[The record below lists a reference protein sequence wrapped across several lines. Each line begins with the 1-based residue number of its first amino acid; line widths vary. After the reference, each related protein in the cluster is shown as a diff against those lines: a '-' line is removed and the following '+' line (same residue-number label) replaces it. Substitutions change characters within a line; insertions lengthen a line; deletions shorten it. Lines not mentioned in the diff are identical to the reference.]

1 MEMDILAITDKVN
14 AKCKVITYNPLDI
27 VYDLQSK

>member
-1 MEMDILAITDKVN
+1 MLAITDKVN
-14 AKCKVITYNPLDI
+14 IKWKVITYNQLDI

>member
-1 MEMDILAITDKVN
+1 MLAITDKVN
-14 AKCKVITYNPLDI
+14 AKCKVITYNQLDI